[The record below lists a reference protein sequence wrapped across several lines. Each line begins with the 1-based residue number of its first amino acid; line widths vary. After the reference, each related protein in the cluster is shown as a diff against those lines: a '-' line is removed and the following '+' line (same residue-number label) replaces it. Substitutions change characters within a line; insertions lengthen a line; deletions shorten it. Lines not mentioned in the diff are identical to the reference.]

1 MSTSQPTR
9 LVRGHAGRALRQVAG
24 STILPAKTIGTA
36 GEQFFAYRALEEGLH
51 VAQPLGDN
59 LPYDLLVDSGLE
71 ILRLQIKTTTT
82 EVEGKPG
89 KFGFVLQHGG
99 NGSSYQDGTVD
110 FFGLV
115 VLPLRTIYIVPK
127 SSMNGRIKAYVY
139 PENTDSNGLLET
151 YREAWGVL

>member
-1 MSTSQPTR
+1 MTARKDPPVRAVTSIP
-9 LVRGHAGRALRQVAG
+9 LF
-24 STILPAKTIGTA
+24 TILPAKTIGTA

-89 KFGFVLQHGG
+89 KYGFALQHGG

-115 VLPLRTIYIVPK
+115 VLPLTTIYIVPQ
-127 SSMNGRIKAYVY
+127 SSMTGRVKAYVY
-139 PENTDSNGLLET
+139 PENPDSAGLLER
-151 YREAWGVL
+151 YRENWDLL

>member
-9 LVRGHAGRALRQVAG
+9 LVRGHARRVIRQIAG
-24 STILPAKTIGTA
+24 APILSSKTIGTA

-89 KFGFVLQHGG
+89 KYGFALQHGG
-99 NGSSYQDGTVD
+99 NGSSYQDDTVD
-110 FFGLV
+110 FFALV
-115 VLPLRTIYIVPK
+115 VLPLHTVHVVPK
-127 SSMNGRIKAYVY
+127 SSMNGRVKACVY
-139 PENTDSNGLLET
+139 PGNPNSAGLLEI

>member
-1 MSTSQPTR
+1 MSTSQPAR
-9 LVRGHAGRALRQVAG
+9 LVCGHAGRALRETAG

-82 EVEGKPG
+82 EVAGKPG

-99 NGSSYQDGTVD
+99 NGSSYQDGTVE

-115 VLPLRTIYIVPK
+115 VLPLTTIYVVPK
-127 SSMNGRIKAYVY
+127 SPMNGRIKTYVH
-139 PENTDSNGLLET
+139 PGNPDSAGLLEI
-151 YREAWGVL
+151 YRENWGLL